1 MQILGF
7 TPDTGHQ
14 VSAFGS
20 RGVTLTPVARADA
33 LHVVAMHLAPGG
45 VIARHPAADVQL
57 FLVVEGSGTVSGGDP
72 EHVVAVEAGSA
83 VVWERR
89 EEHETRAGRAGMRA
103 IVVEGAVLGELSPD
117 PRLTPGA

>member
-1 MQILGF
+1 MHILGF

-72 EHVVAVEAGSA
+72 GHVVAVEAGSA
-83 VVWERR
+83 VLWERG
-89 EEHETRAGRAGMRA
+89 EEHETRAGRAGDAGDRGGGR
-103 IVVEGAVLGELSPD
+103 GA
-117 PRLTPGA
+117 R